1 MEGEGRWRRSSRV
14 LFDRAKYPACVHSRT
29 CGTHLRCLLG
39 SGRVERSRC
48 LPPHSS
54 HKPLSNTARGNRASQ
69 LRDNGAARRATLQ
82 VGAEAAASERSPRK
96 NEQLCGRRA
105 GVKNKSRAATETH
118 NSHTQQRQTATTQDF
133 SVIRILKK
141 TQNAQI
147 ENSI

>member
-1 MEGEGRWRRSSRV
+1 MEGEGRRRRSSKV
-14 LFDRAKYPACVHSRT
+14 PLDRAKYPACVHSRT

-39 SGRVERSRC
+39 SSGRVERSRC

-96 NEQLCGRRA
+96 NEQLCAMRA
-105 GVKNKSRAATETH
+105 GVKNKSPAATETH
-118 NSHTQQRQTATTQDF
+118 NSDKLQL
-133 SVIRILKK
+133 LK
-141 TQNAQI
+141 I
-147 ENSI
+147 FL

>member
-1 MEGEGRWRRSSRV
+1 MKGGGDASSKV

-29 CGTHLRCLLG
+29 CGTHIRCLLG

-105 GVKNKSRAATETH
+105 GVKNKSPAATETH
-118 NSHTQQRQTATTQDF
+118 NSDKLQL
-133 SVIRILKK
+133 LK
-141 TQNAQI
+141 I
-147 ENSI
+147 FL